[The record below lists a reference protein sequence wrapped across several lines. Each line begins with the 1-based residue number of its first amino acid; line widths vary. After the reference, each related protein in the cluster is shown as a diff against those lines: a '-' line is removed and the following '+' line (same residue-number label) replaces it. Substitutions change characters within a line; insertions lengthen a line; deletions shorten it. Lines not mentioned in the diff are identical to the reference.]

1 MTNLEKYNKI
11 FKRVLRKEEEE
22 LKDLRYRGIP
32 AWDSMGH
39 MNLMG
44 ELEEMFDIM
53 METPDVLAFTSY
65 EKGKEI
71 MEKYGVKIE
80 EK

>member
-1 MTNLEKYNKI
+1 MTNLEKYNKV
-11 FKRVLRKEEEE
+11 FKRVLHKEGDE
-22 LKDLRYRGIP
+22 LKELRYRGIP

-44 ELEEMFDIM
+44 ELEELFDIM
-53 METPDVLAFTSY
+53 METQDVLAFTSY

-71 MEKYGVKIE
+71 MEKYGVSME
-80 EK
+80 E

>member
-1 MTNLEKYNKI
+1 MTNLEKYNKV
-11 FKRVLRKEEEE
+11 FQRVLRKEGEE
-22 LKDLRYRGIP
+22 LKGLRYRGIS

-44 ELEEMFDIM
+44 ELEEMFDLM

-71 MEKYGVKIE
+71 MEKYGVVME
-80 EK
+80 E

>member
-71 MEKYGVKIE
+71 MEKYGVKIG